1 MKRILFYLVLI
12 GIVSFAGPAWADLQ
26 SGLRDATDYLIN
38 ILGAAVFIIGLV
50 WAGISIASG
59 SIQGR
64 DKAIWVIIGGVIIF
78 SSRSIVDLI
87 QRWFR

>member
-1 MKRILFYLVLI
+1 MKRILFCLAFV
-12 GIVSFAGPAWADLQ
+12 GVVSYAGAASADLQ
-26 SGLRDATDYLIN
+26 SGLRDASDYLIN
-38 ILGAAVFIIGLV
+38 TLGAAIFIIGLV

-78 SSRSIVDLI
+78 SAPAIVDLVH
-87 QRWFR
+87 RWFR

>member
-12 GIVSFAGPAWADLQ
+12 GIVSFAGPVWADLQ

-38 ILGAAVFIIGLV
+38 VLGAAIFIIGLV
-50 WAGISIASG
+50 WEGISIASG

-78 SSRSIVDLI
+78 SAPAIVDLV